1 MKRKLLIGL
10 FAFGTVAGYGST
22 FACFKHRHEHR
33 RAHFERHV
41 AQVCVEAARE
51 ADRAE
56 PAPPPPPERRR
67 HHRRHPRH
75 RR

>member
-22 FACFKHRHEHR
+22 FACMKHRHEHR

-41 AQVCVEAARE
+41 AQLCVDAARNAEEVEE
-51 ADRAE
+51 A
-56 PAPPPPPERRR
+56 PPERPR
-67 HHRRHPRH
+67 HRHRRHRH

>member
-10 FAFGTVAGYGST
+10 FAFGTVAGYGSS

-41 AQVCVEAARE
+41 AHVCLEAARE
-51 ADRAE
+51 AERA
-56 PAPPPPPERRR
+56 PAPPPER
-67 HHRRHPRH
+67 HHRR
-75 RR
+75 